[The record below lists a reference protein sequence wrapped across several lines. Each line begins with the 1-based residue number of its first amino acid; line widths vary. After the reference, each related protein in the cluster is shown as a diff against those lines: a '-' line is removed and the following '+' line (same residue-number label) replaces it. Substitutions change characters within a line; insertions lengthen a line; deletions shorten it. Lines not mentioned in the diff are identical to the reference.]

1 MNNRRN
7 YERFGSEMV
16 FWVKRE
22 QDSDD
27 QYKPFLIEDISAGG
41 IGCDVDMQFQ
51 SGDRVVMS
59 FELPQHTDLIEATGV
74 VRHIHRKDGGGFLVG
89 VQFDTVR
96 GVPRQL
102 LEDYLEELFK

>member
-7 YERFGSEMV
+7 FERFGSEMV

-22 QDSDD
+22 TDNDD
-27 QYKPFLIEDISAGG
+27 HFKPFVIEDISAGG
-41 IGCDVDMQFQ
+41 IGCDVDMRFDQ
-51 SGDRVVMS
+51 GERVVMS

-74 VRHIHRKDGGGFLVG
+74 VRHVHAKEEGGYLVG
-89 VQFDTVR
+89 VAFDTVS